1 MAEEKKAVYK
11 VEGGNIK
18 FNKIWYKPRDTIELT
33 ANEKKQVM
41 GSNTHIKLTPAK
53 VS

>member
-18 FNKIWYKPRDTIELT
+18 FKKTWYKPQDTIELT
-33 ANEKKQVM
+33 ANEKKQIL
-41 GSNTHIKLTPAK
+41 GKKTHIKLTK